1 MSDPNQRLTAWKIK
15 TDTGKVKEILDTIRP
30 DMLKHYEAAVASLC
44 EMETKARQ
52 TLNAA
57 GVHTIMYV
65 PYLSYARQLY
75 KLSRQQ
81 GISGESFALGAE
93 VLVPEMGRPRPGFC
107 CTGPNPYRSL
117 RRRRSRAIGPEP
129 CSAHPCRDC
138 CTLIAVAA
146 AARHLAHEQDC
157 VRPRDS
163 DRKRIRTRYAV
174 RLTCACRRIP
184 CARYGRAQEGR
195 SARASKG

>member
-1 MSDPNQRLTAWKIK
+1 MSDPNQRLTVWQIK
-15 TDTGKVKEILDTIRP
+15 TDTGRMKETLDTLRP

-93 VLVPEMGRPRPGFC
+93 VLLDKWANRG
-107 CTGPNPYRSL
+107 L
-117 RRRRSRAIGPEP
+117 
-129 CSAHPCRDC
+129 
-138 CTLIAVAA
+138 
-146 AARHLAHEQDC
+146 
-157 VRPRDS
+157 DS
-163 DRKRIRTRYAV
+163 DVLAAIRTQVFDA
-174 RLTCACRRIP
+174 
-184 CARYGRAQEGR
+184 
-195 SARASKG
+195 SAPTP

>member
-1 MSDPNQRLTAWKIK
+1 MSDPNQRLMNWQVK
-15 TDTGKVKEILDTIRP
+15 TDTGKVKAILDDLRP

-81 GISGESFALGAE
+81 SISGESFALGAQ
-93 VLVPEMGRPRPGFC
+93 VLLDKWSARGLD
-107 CTGPNPYRSL
+107 PNVL
-117 RRRRSRAIGPEP
+117 
-129 CSAHPCRDC
+129 
-138 CTLIAVAA
+138 AA
-146 AARHLAHEQDC
+146 
-157 VRPRDS
+157 
-163 DRKRIRTRYAV
+163 IRTQVFDA
-174 RLTCACRRIP
+174 
-184 CARYGRAQEGR
+184 
-195 SARASKG
+195 SAPTP